1 MSEEMLSSNG
11 SPMFMPVNFIISS
24 YNTCPMIS
32 WLAANK
38 PHPSFISILVLF
50 CFRNV
55 NKPKPT
61 KLQNWELTHDTM
73 LLIIIATIESHGSF
87 LKLQSGDK
95 AVRRPGALGWRWWRD
110 RGQWLHP
117 SKLTIVPPS
126 PNSAPTMST
135 IFQVI
140 AVRSGH
146 HLAPRFGSRVHES
159 VSPVFAGEWLAWL
172 LGLAVSH
179 GQGNLVVYRHII
191 SRHFP
196 PTAETRPRSA
206 EGRATPLCTLRTH
219 SKCNFSEVT
228 FYTLEIRQS
237 FCHFMLHFRPFRLSS
252 EWES

>member
-73 LLIIIATIESHGSF
+73 LLIIIATIESHGSYLSF
-87 LKLQSGDK
+87 RVETKLCGDQVPWAGDGDGTGDSGCTP
-95 AVRRPGALGWRWWRD
+95 ANWPL
-110 RGQWLHP
+110 
-117 SKLTIVPPS
+117 SPS

-159 VSPVFAGEWLAWL
+159 VSPV
-172 LGLAVSH
+172 
-179 GQGNLVVYRHII
+179 N
-191 SRHFP
+191 
-196 PTAETRPRSA
+196 
-206 EGRATPLCTLRTH
+206 
-219 SKCNFSEVT
+219 
-228 FYTLEIRQS
+228 
-237 FCHFMLHFRPFRLSS
+237 
-252 EWES
+252 